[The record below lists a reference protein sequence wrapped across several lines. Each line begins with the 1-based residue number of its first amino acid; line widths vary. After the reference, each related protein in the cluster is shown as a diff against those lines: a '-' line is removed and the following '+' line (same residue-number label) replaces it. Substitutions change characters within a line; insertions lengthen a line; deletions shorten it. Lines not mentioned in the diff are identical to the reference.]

1 MFRLRS
7 KTPEAELG
15 AMVMPERID
24 PTLPP
29 LEATFKTRDVE
40 GIVDLYFYRR
50 IAFRLAQLFVKL
62 KMTPTMVTLLG
73 GIVGITAG
81 HLYFYRDLRLNVIG
95 MVLHVCA
102 NLLDNADGQLA
113 RLLNQKSRKGRIIDA
128 LVDHMIFLNIYVHLT
143 LRCLNGGASLAVIL
157 LAIAAGISHA
167 FQGAAADY
175 YRNAYLY
182 FVKGRSRADWDSSR
196 VLEDDYRQLS
206 WRTNGWDKFLLAT
219 YLNFTRQ
226 QELLSPKLRQLRDL
240 TERRFVAGVPDS
252 LRQLYRAAARPLLR
266 SWGLLM
272 TNTRM
277 FFLFLFLFIDRPT
290 WYFWLELSAFN
301 FLLIFLIARQER
313 MSRSFLARPD
323 WTPEVSA
330 ALS

>member
-1 MFRLRS
+1 
-7 KTPEAELG
+7 
-15 AMVMPERID
+15 MVMPDRID

-29 LEATFKTRDVE
+29 LEGTFKTRDVE
-40 GIVDLYFYRR
+40 GFVDLYFYRR
-50 IAFRLAQLFVKL
+50 VAFRLAQLFAKL
-62 KMTPTMVTLLG
+62 KVTPTMVTLLG

-81 HLYFYRDLRLNVIG
+81 HLYFYRVLRLNVIG

-113 RLLNQKSRKGRIIDA
+113 RLLNQKNRQGRIIDS
-128 LVDHMIFLNIYVHLT
+128 LVDHVIFLNIYVHLA
-143 LRCLNGGASLAVIL
+143 LRCLNAGASLAVIL

-196 VLEDDYRQLS
+196 VLQDDYRQLS

-240 TERRFVAGVPDS
+240 TERSFVAGVPDS

-277 FFLFLFLFIDRPT
+277 FFLFLFLFIDRPS

-301 FLLIFLIARQER
+301 FLLIFLIVRQER

-323 WTPEVSA
+323 WTPEARA

>member
-1 MFRLRS
+1 
-7 KTPEAELG
+7 
-15 AMVMPERID
+15 MVMTERIN
-24 PTLPP
+24 PTLAR
-29 LEATFKTRDVE
+29 LETTFKTRDVE

-50 IAFRLAQLFVKL
+50 IAFHLARLFAKL

-113 RLLNQKSRKGRIIDA
+113 RLLHQKSRKGRIIDA
-128 LVDHMIFLNIYVHLT
+128 LVDHIVFLNIYVHLT

-196 VLEDDYRQLS
+196 ILQDDYRQLS

-301 FLLIFLIARQER
+301 FLLIFLNVRQER

>member
-50 IAFRLAQLFVKL
+50 VAFRLAQLFAKL
-62 KMTPTMVTLLG
+62 KVTPTMVTLLG

-113 RLLNQKSRKGRIIDA
+113 RLLNQKNRKGRIIDS
-128 LVDHMIFLNIYVHLT
+128 LVDHVIFLNIYVHLA
-143 LRCLNGGASLAVIL
+143 LRCLNGGTSLAVIL

-196 VLEDDYRQLS
+196 VLQDDYRQLS

-226 QELLSPKLRQLRDL
+226 QELLSPRLRQLRDL
-240 TERRFVAGVPDS
+240 TERSFVAGVPDS
-252 LRQLYRAAARPLLR
+252 LRQRYRAAARPLLR
-266 SWGLLM
+266 WWGLLM

-301 FLLIFLIARQER
+301 FLLIFLIVRQER

-323 WTPEVSA
+323 WTPKASA

>member
-1 MFRLRS
+1 
-7 KTPEAELG
+7 
-15 AMVMPERID
+15 MPSQFVQAFSGIESTYKAR
-24 PTLPP
+24 
-29 LEATFKTRDVE
+29 EVE
-40 GIVDLYFYRR
+40 GIVDLYFYRPLG
-50 IAFRLAQLFVKL
+50 FRLAEFFARL
-62 KMTPTMVTLLG
+62 KITPSQVTFIG
-73 GIVGITAG
+73 ACFGIAAG
-81 HLYFYRDLRLNVIG
+81 HLYFYWNLAANVVG
-95 MVLHVCA
+95 MVFHVVA
-102 NLLDNADGQLA
+102 NLFDNADGQLA
-113 RLLNQKSRKGRIIDA
+113 RLLNQKNRKGRIIDS
-128 LVDHMIFLNIYVHLT
+128 LVDHVIFLNIYVHLA
-143 LRCLNGGASLAVIL
+143 LRCLNGGASLAVIA

-196 VLEDDYRQLS
+196 VLQDDYQQVS
-206 WRTNGWDKFLLAT
+206 WRTNGWNKFLLAT

-226 QELLSPKLRQLRDL
+226 QELLSPRLRQLRDL

-266 SWGLLM
+266 LWGLLM

-277 FFLFLFLFIDRPT
+277 FFLFLFLFIDRPS

-301 FLLIFLIARQER
+301 FLLIFLIVRQER

-323 WTPEVSA
+323 WTPEASA
-330 ALS
+330 ALP